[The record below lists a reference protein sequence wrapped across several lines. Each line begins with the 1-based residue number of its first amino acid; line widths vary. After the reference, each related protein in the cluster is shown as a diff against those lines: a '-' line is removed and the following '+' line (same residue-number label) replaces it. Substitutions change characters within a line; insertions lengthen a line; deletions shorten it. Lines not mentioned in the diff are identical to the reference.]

1 MTNKEEIFLSLS
13 YWVASLDGNVDI
25 KETTKISESKFFQS
39 FYSKENF
46 AHCKEKVDTIKKA
59 NDAQA
64 FLKTLFE
71 SQPKLIKKEKVD
83 LVNELCR
90 VASADNN
97 FEDLEKKYI
106 NLLAVELGIEKEQI
120 VEKYKT
126 SYVLK
131 TEKAS
136 AGLKLNKKEL
146 EAAYNC
152 KEAEVTA
159 VVRQKIQN
167 QIEKELSIKGFTIL
181 VNDLEIKK
189 TEKLSVHTL
198 YDSREIKERTE
209 VNYSGSREVR
219 SKSASQINIFEEEC
233 VSGSPHRKDYQF
245 KNLSS
250 NIKYR
255 VLGTNN
261 TRTCYSCKGRK
272 QVTCY
277 TCRGAREL
285 RCTNCGGRGQNKC
298 SSCRGTGWNNCFWC
312 SSGYKEEYDYSL
324 KRKVRKRCSS
334 CSGQGRN
341 PCSSCQSGYVT
352 CSRCTGSG
360 KITCYTCSGLGVV
373 DCSSCSA
380 QGSFTDFLQ
389 ISSTIRKISTSTF
402 LNEEPDKNFCTRN
415 LFSEEN
421 DYHKLFGKYTFK
433 ELKKHSSEIKNLF
446 VQQKFAKN
454 EAPKRIKFTLDDCL
468 SMSFKIIVGDNIY
481 LGGLKST
488 GEIYY
493 DTTILDQLFFNIIK
507 TLDVDNKFKSLET
520 IKAPITVQIPEFKK
534 TFDKMTQYKSFVNI
548 INSKDEEGQ
557 KLNKVR
563 KLTKINTNKY
573 VNHLVLEIKKKVQ
586 KLILPVLAVSHLFLC
601 LLFPPWQILF
611 FISFVFSTVISVLTF
626 TEHVKSKGQ
635 DATKT
640 KQKGLLSAAIVTSIF
655 AGTIFVIN
663 NSTNKGFIYDTGTD
677 FDESVWELFLEGTE
691 LLIPPGERNYALP
704 FFDPFNVSEFGWSI
718 FTESAEEMNKRLS
731 ANLVS
736 LAEDFKDNFTF
747 VSCSECEDDGVRSG
761 SSYSRRRNSM
771 GQDSEYGWG
780 APDTWNQKSLE
791 ERARYKIPQYIWKWE
806 GKNIDKQTINL
817 VNEQTFAAFKS
828 QFLVVH
834 RDEIINKAEISY
846 DNYQIFFAEPRE
858 YGIENLLTDSLIV
871 IKPSGT
877 KVNYHYVNEGT
888 SWSCLKCSGYVC
900 SKCTSST
907 RSNRS
912 GTTNEKT
919 YLRLSDEKFL
929 DLSSSNYTYGS
940 DDYSVGGPGDNFFAA
955 QDVGKG
961 FISNNEPYYFQSS
974 YASTLGKT
982 DTDDWN
988 TLRGRNVRSYQD
1000 SEEVNRF
1007 NFVFPSDEVKRKS
1020 GSDYG
1025 IYIMQNDLESFK
1037 RMLLSSA
1044 VLPDPSKN
1052 PRTRNDGRDFYNN
1065 RFYINIV
1072 HEIDENK
1079 GIIQTN
1085 PAYDFYHMLV
1095 NETTFRKLFKN
1106 YRNQHEELF
1115 STDVAQKHINLA
1127 KEYVVQ

>member
-25 KETTKISESKFFQS
+25 NETTKISESKFFQS
-39 FYSKENF
+39 FYSEENF
-46 AHCKEKVDTIKKA
+46 AHCKEKVDTIKKG

-64 FLKTLFE
+64 LLKTLFE

-83 LVNELCR
+83 LLNELCR

-146 EAAYNC
+146 DAAYNR

-181 VNDLEIKK
+181 VKDLEIKK

-198 YDSREIKERTE
+198 YDSREIEERTE

-233 VSGSPHRKDYQF
+233 ISGSPHRKDYQF

-298 SSCRGTGWNNCFWC
+298 SSCRGTGWNDCFWC

-468 SMSFKIIVGDNIY
+468 SMSFKITVGDNIY

-573 VNHLVLEIKKKVQ
+573 VNYLVLEIKKKVQ
-586 KLILPVLAVSHLFLC
+586 KLILPVLAISHLLLC

-611 FISFVFSTVISVLTF
+611 LVSFILSTIVSVVTF
-626 TEHVKSKGQ
+626 TKHVKSKGQ

-640 KQKGLLSAAIVTSIF
+640 KQRGLISAFISTSIF
-655 AGTIFVIN
+655 VGAILVIN
-663 NSTNKGFIYDTGTD
+663 NSTNKGLINVTPETAYD
-677 FDESVWELFLEGTE
+677 EVVWELFLEGTE
-691 LLIPPGERNYALP
+691 LFIPPGERNYTLP

-718 FTESAEEMNKRLS
+718 FTESAEEMNKRFS

-736 LAEDFKDNFTF
+736 LTQDFKDNFTF
-747 VSCSECEDDGVRSG
+747 VSCSECVDDGVRTG
-761 SSYSRRRNSM
+761 SSYSRRRANM
-771 GQDSEYGWG
+771 GQDPEYGWG

-791 ERARYKIPQYIWKWE
+791 ERAMYKIPQYVWKWE
-806 GKNIDKQTINL
+806 GKNINKQTINL
-817 VNEQTFAAFKS
+817 INEETFDAFKN
-828 QFLVVH
+828 QFMVVH
-834 RDEIINKAEISY
+834 KDEIIKQAKISY
-846 DNYQIFFAEPRE
+846 DSYQPGWNATRD
-858 YGIENLLTDSLIV
+858 YAIENLLTDSVIV
-871 IKPSGT
+871 IKPSNT
-877 KVNYHYVNEGT
+877 KVNYYYVDEGT

-900 SKCTSST
+900 SKCTNST
-907 RSNRS
+907 RSNRYGS
-912 GTTNEKT
+912 TSEKT
-919 YLRLSDEKFL
+919 YLRLSDEKFF
-929 DLSSSNYTYGS
+929 DLSSSEYTYGW
-940 DDYSVGGPGDNFFAA
+940 DDYSVGSPGANFFAA
-955 QDVGKG
+955 QDVSKG
-961 FISNNEPYYFQSS
+961 FVSDKNS
-974 YASTLGKT
+974 YSFNSRYSGAKYG
-982 DTDDWN
+982 DVDDWN
-988 TLRGRNVRSYQD
+988 TIRGTWARSYQD

-1007 NFVFPSDEVKRKS
+1007 NFIFNSQKVKKETRP
-1020 GSDYG
+1020 DYG
-1025 IYIMQNDLESFK
+1025 VYIMQNDIEVFK
-1037 RMLLSSA
+1037 RMLLSSS

-1052 PRTRNDGRDFYNN
+1052 PRTRNDGKDFFNH

-1072 HEIDENK
+1072 HKVEEDR
-1079 GIIQTN
+1079 GTIQLN
-1085 PAYDFYHMLV
+1085 PSYDFYHMLI
-1095 NETTFRKLFKN
+1095 NEQAFRKLFK
-1106 YRNQHEELF
+1106 R
-1115 STDVAQKHINLA
+1115 SAQTYIDSSKA
-1127 KEYVVQ
+1127 YVVQ